1 MAYVVYHFSGATKK
15 TAWHQEATL
24 SDAVTT
30 MRRLCQG
37 CVSNI
42 VVDEYFDVEF
52 QTLDGESRDKVTIFA
67 NFRRLV
73 SETGKHRHD
82 VSKVLDTTAEAYA
95 GYVAHCPTDQSSD
108 SLETFAV
115 VSQEANNKPW
125 VSATSDFAT
134 ALQLYEQ
141 QLEDDE
147 PRIDQDVFTYSRT
160 QNKTWTG
167 IIRDP
172 AQAKAICNK
181 NASSVKCYNKLVLY
195 HVDSGYN
202 VANTEPST
210 D

>member
-1 MAYVVYHFSGATKK
+1 
-15 TAWHQEATL
+15 
-24 SDAVTT
+24 
-30 MRRLCQG
+30 LCQG